1 MDLQENLRM
10 GDLKLLVDTFI
21 SVDQYTSKLDAD
33 NITVAFFCN
42 EKPVAEDL
50 LDFIE
55 KTYYVEIR
63 DIELADTITKDNKF
77 IVFVEFER
85 NGQFPLLLCDMLE
98 SLSFLVNRTD
108 WTFKTFGNDKE
119 MPVSVDE
126 LKKSVRLTKYAPKKQ
141 EVKNKEVKEHKTPIQ
156 YSKGN
161 LTRTYLDE
169 GYVSEEEF
177 NTFIESCESLNE
189 NALDKE
195 VIEYNMPGCEVIT
208 TDNKVFVVG
217 DKIRMYGVK

>member
-55 KTYYVEIR
+55 KTYYIEIR
-63 DIELADTITKDNKF
+63 DIELADTITRDNKF

-85 NGQFPLLLCDMLE
+85 NRLFPLLLCDMLE
-98 SLSFLVNRTD
+98 SLSFVVNRTD
-108 WTFKTFGNDKE
+108 WTFKTFGSDKE

-126 LKKSVRLTKYAPKKQ
+126 LKKSVRLTKYAPKNQ
-141 EVKNKEVKEHKTPIQ
+141 EVNNKEVKEHKIPIQ

-177 NTFIESCESLNE
+177 NTFIEKCESLNE
-189 NALDKE
+189 NVLDKE
-195 VIEYNMPGCEVIT
+195 VIEYNIPGCEVVT

-217 DKIRMYGVK
+217 DKIRMFGVK